1 MSDRAGIKF
10 EGGCSCGAVRYEVRS
25 ALTGCGYCHCR
36 MCQMASGAPVLIF
49 ASAPLSTYA
58 ITRGEPAKRRSSGF
72 GERWHCA
79 DCGTPLAMRVDH
91 EPHSIDVAI
100 ITLDDPAVVSPQFHI
115 WTESA
120 PDWFA
125 IDDAL
130 PRFAR
135 ARPGHAP

>member
-1 MSDRAGIKF
+1 MSDAAGIKF

-25 ALTGCGYCHCR
+25 ALTDCGYCHCR

-49 ASAPLSTYA
+49 ASAALDAFTV
-58 ITRGEPAKRRSSGF
+58 TRGTPRKRRSSGF

-79 DCGTPLAMRVDH
+79 ECGTPLAMRVDY
-91 EPHSIDVAI
+91 EPDSIDIAVI
-100 ITLDDPAVVSPQFHI
+100 SLDAPAVAPPQFHI
-115 WTESA
+115 WTQSA
-120 PDWFA
+120 VDWFD
-125 IDDAL
+125 IDDTL